1 MSTAGPMVIELN
13 DLALRAGSDAGLLAA
28 SPGFALLQGKEV
40 LLGAQAEARHR
51 LYPTSSYDKFWHEL
65 NMEPLPVRSRIRH
78 HADLAYSHLLAIA
91 GEAEIDGEVIF
102 AAPGHFSREQL
113 GLLLGI
119 AGQCPFQVA
128 GMIDSALA
136 AAGDAETGDELVYI
150 ALHLHQILLTRLRR
164 SGGELAVDKVVQAP
178 QIGRQQLLDAL
189 LRIANDA
196 FIRQCRF
203 NPQHE
208 AASEQQLYSL
218 LADWLDSAGPE
229 QERAREGARESLP
242 MELDAGTMTHRAKLP
257 QDQILSALGKLW
269 RSLLASLAPLLESPA
284 TGILLDHRLAHLPG
298 VRAAL
303 GEAGPLRI
311 TRPGTIIENCLRHG
325 DQITAGEGVRRIRSL
340 ALNEAR
346 ETTGHEDTPAIPT
359 HVLFR
364 NRALPVDDLS
374 LVSQANGSAGAALA
388 LDVPGPA
395 ATLGRI
401 VLRQSRVLLDCGDN
415 EFRINDA
422 PVTGSQPLRLG
433 DRVRF
438 PQAADELLLIEVGDG
453 RRT

>member
-1 MSTAGPMVIELN
+1 MSRVVIELN
-13 DLALRAGSDAGLLAA
+13 DLALQAGSEAGLLAA

-40 LLGAQAEARHR
+40 LLGAKAEAQHR

-65 NMEPLPVRSRIRH
+65 NMEPLHTTRGRIRH

-91 GEAEIDGEVIF
+91 EEAEIDGEVIL
-102 AAPGHFSREQL
+102 AVPGHFSREQL

-119 AGQCPFQVA
+119 AGQCPFQVT

-136 AAGDAETGDELVYI
+136 ASADAESGDELVHI

-164 SGGELAVDKVVQAP
+164 GGGELAVDKVVPAP
-178 QIGRQQLLDAL
+178 QIGRRQLLDAL

-208 AASEQQLYSL
+208 AASEQKLYSL
-218 LADWLDSAGPE
+218 LADWLGSAGPE
-229 QERAREGARESLP
+229 PGKARESLQ
-242 MELDAGTMTHRAKLP
+242 MELDADTMTHRAKLP
-257 QDQILSALGKLW
+257 GDQLLAALTKPW
-269 RSLLASLAPLLESPA
+269 RSLRATLAPLLESPA
-284 TGILLDHRLAHLPG
+284 TGLLLDHRLAHLPG
-298 VRAAL
+298 FHAVVEDL
-303 GEAGPLRI
+303 GPLQI
-311 TRPGTIIENCLRHG
+311 TRPGAAIENVLRHG

-340 ALNEAR
+340 TLHEAR
-346 ETTGHEDTPAIPT
+346 QADTPETAPATPT

-364 NRALPVDDLS
+364 NRALPVNDLP
-374 LVSQANGSAGAALA
+374 LVSQANGSAGTSLV
-388 LDVPGPA
+388 LDIPGPA

-401 VLRQSRVLLDCGDN
+401 VLRQSRVLLNCGDS
-415 EFRINDA
+415 EFRLNDA
-422 PVTGSQPLRLG
+422 PVTGSQPLQLG

-438 PQAADELLLIEVGDG
+438 PQAADELLLIEVSDG
-453 RRT
+453 QRT

>member
-1 MSTAGPMVIELN
+1 MSRVVIELN
-13 DLALRAGSDAGLLAA
+13 DLALQAGSEAGLLAA
-28 SPGFALLQGKEV
+28 SPGFALLRGKEV
-40 LLGAQAEARHR
+40 LLGAKAEAQHR

-65 NMEPLPVRSRIRH
+65 NMEPLPARGRIRH

-91 GEAEIDGEVIF
+91 GEAEIDGEVIL
-102 AAPGHFSREQL
+102 AVPGHFSREQL

-136 AAGDAETGDELVYI
+136 ASADAGTWDELVHI

-164 SGGELAVDKVVQAP
+164 NGGEMVVDKVVPAP
-178 QIGRQQLLDAL
+178 QLGRQQLLEAL

-218 LADWLDSAGPE
+218 LADWLETGDGR
-229 QERAREGARESLP
+229 QENLR

-257 QDQILSALGKLW
+257 GDQLLTALTKPW
-269 RSLLASLAPLLESPA
+269 RSLRASLVPLLESPA
-284 TGILLDHRLAHLPG
+284 TSILLDHRLAHFPG
-298 VRAAL
+298 VRAAVEGL
-303 GEAGPLRI
+303 GPLHI
-311 TRPGTIIENCLRHG
+311 TRPGAVIENALRHG

-340 ALNEAR
+340 ALDEAS
-346 ETTGHEDTPAIPT
+346 EATGHRDTPAMPT

-364 NRALPVDDLS
+364 NRALPVDDLP
-374 LVSQANGSAGAALA
+374 LVSQANGSAGASLA
-388 LDVPGPA
+388 LDIPGPA

-401 VLRQSRVLLDCGDN
+401 VLRQSRVLLDCGDS
-415 EFRINDA
+415 EFRLNDA

-438 PQAADELLLIEVGDG
+438 PQVADELLLIEVSDG
-453 RRT
+453 QRT